1 MIDDG
6 HLDLSSH
13 DAFSG
18 GVPHRTFAR
27 LRAEDPVHWTPE
39 HDGGR
44 GFWSVTRHADI
55 LTANGNNA
63 VFSLSLIHI

>member
-27 LRAEDPVHWTPE
+27 LRAEDPVHWTPSTTAVA
-39 HDGGR
+39 GSGR
-44 GFWSVTRHADI
+44 SPAMRTF
-55 LTANGNNA
+55 
-63 VFSLSLIHI
+63 